1 MPNLDDVIWAVI
13 TSRDPTTLRE
23 ALSGGQAYID
33 VISNDTFLEILRYHP
48 EDLDVN
54 EIRFVLIEFL
64 NKWGCR
70 LRNYD
75 SLTAENLKHSIVGIH
90 PELLVTKDFSILS
103 FNFDVVENRERIER
117 IFNSFWFYGSQIA
130 KTFGP
135 TATSKVLHIIN
146 PDLFVMWDDAIRL
159 HYWIQNNNIIES
171 GRGYCL
177 FLIEI
182 KRIAEGLVEEC
193 RARFN
198 VTNLASWVSERL
210 NINPPHSL
218 TKFIDEFNWLAYKR
232 GLIRPPDWVCPF
244 R

>member
-1 MPNLDDVIWAVI
+1 MPNLDDIIWAAM

-48 EDLDVN
+48 GDLDVN

-75 SLTAENLKHSIVGIH
+75 SLTAENLKNCIVGIH
-90 PELLVTKDFSILS
+90 PELLVTLDFSILT
-103 FNFDVVENRERIER
+103 FNFEIIENRERVER

-130 KTFGP
+130 KNFGP

-146 PDLFVMWDDAIRL
+146 PGLFVMWDDAIRL
-159 HYWIQNNNIIES
+159 HYWVHNDNIIES

-182 KRIAEGLVEEC
+182 KRIAQGLVNEC
-193 RARFN
+193 RERFN
-198 VTNLASWVSERL
+198 VTDPALWLSERL

-218 TKFIDEFNWLAYKR
+218 TKFTDEYNWLTYKR
-232 GLIRPPDWVCPF
+232 GLTKPPDWVCPF
-244 R
+244 

>member
-1 MPNLDDVIWAVI
+1 MPNLDDIIWAAM

-23 ALSGGQAYID
+23 ALRGGQAYID

-48 EDLDVN
+48 GDLDVN

-75 SLTAENLKHSIVGIH
+75 NLTAENLRNCIVRIH
-90 PELLVTKDFSILS
+90 PELLVTQDFSILT
-103 FNFDVVENRERIER
+103 FNFEIVENREGIER

-130 KTFGP
+130 KNFGP

-159 HYWIQNNNIIES
+159 DYWIQNNEIIDS
-171 GRGYCL
+171 GRGYCF
-177 FLIEI
+177 FLIET
-182 KRIAEGLVEEC
+182 KRIAVRLVDEC
-193 RARFN
+193 RERFN
-198 VTNLASWVSERL
+198 VTNPALWLSERL
-210 NINPPHSL
+210 NINPPHPL

-232 GLIRPPDWVCPF
+232 RLLRPPEWVCPF
-244 R
+244 

>member
-1 MPNLDDVIWAVI
+1 MPNLDDIIWAAM

-33 VISNDTFLEILRYHP
+33 VISNNTFLEILRYHP
-48 EDLDVN
+48 GDLDVN

-75 SLTAENLKHSIVGIH
+75 SLTAENLKNCLAGIH
-90 PELLVTKDFSILS
+90 PELLVTQDFSILT
-103 FNFDVVENRERIER
+103 FNFEIIENRERIER
-117 IFNSFWFYGSQIA
+117 IFNSFWFYGSQI
-130 KTFGP
+130 TRNFGP

-159 HYWIQNNNIIES
+159 HYWVQNDSIIES

-182 KRIAEGLVEEC
+182 KRIAQGLVNEC
-193 RARFN
+193 RERFN
-198 VTNLASWVSERL
+198 VTDPAPWLSERL
-210 NINPPHSL
+210 NIDPPRSL

-232 GLIRPPDWVCPF
+232 GLTRPPDWVCPF
-244 R
+244 